1 MRILFGVVLA
11 AAVSAVCASAAEE
24 LFSDTHVAL
33 KYEGE
38 EMPLGLSAEAS
49 ALPPGTKVAV
59 LELEDGAAVEIQLLE
74 DEAPETAANFIRLVE
89 DKFYDG
95 IPFHRVVPDFVVQA
109 GDATLVGRENP
120 DISLETEPDVSEC
133 LRGAVSM
140 ARLAHKDE
148 YTGEVIYGATSA
160 TQFFILKKDSPHL
173 DANFCVFGVVVS
185 GMDIVDGIEQGDLI
199 KRIRILTVG
208 EDAPAAVEY

>member
-1 MRILFGVVLA
+1 MRIFLGVTVA
-11 AAVSAVCASAAEE
+11 AAFLALCASAAEE
-24 LFSDTHVAL
+24 LHSDTHVAL

-38 EMPLGLSAEAS
+38 EMPLAPSAEAK
-49 ALPPGTKVAV
+49 ALPPGTKIAV

-74 DEAPETAANFIRLVE
+74 DETPETAANFIRLVE

-120 DISLETEPDVSEC
+120 DISLEVEPDVREC

-140 ARLAHKDE
+140 ARLARQDGS
-148 YTGEVIYGATSA
+148 TGEVIYGATSP

-173 DANFCVFGVVVS
+173 DDNFCVFGVVVT
-185 GMDIVDGIEQGDLI
+185 GMNIVDGIEQGDVI

-208 EDAPAAVEY
+208 EDEAAVED

>member
-1 MRILFGVVLA
+1 MRIFFGVFLA
-11 AAVSAVCASAAEE
+11 AAFLAVGASAAAE
-24 LFSDTHVAL
+24 LYSDTHVAL

-38 EMPLGLSAEAS
+38 EMPLGLSAEAK

-74 DEAPETAANFIRLVE
+74 DETPETAANFIRLVE

-120 DISLETEPDVSEC
+120 DISLEVEPDVREC

-140 ARLAHKDE
+140 ARLAHRDE
-148 YTGEVIYGATSA
+148 YTDEVIYGATSP
-160 TQFFILKKDSPHL
+160 TQFFVLKKDSPHL
-173 DANFCVFGVVVS
+173 DDNFCVFGVVVA
-185 GMDIVDGIEQGDLI
+185 GMGIVDGIEQGDLI
-199 KRIRILTVG
+199 KRIRILTV
-208 EDAPAAVEY
+208 EEAETAAVEE